1 MEFKI
6 HQCLR
11 DGNAEKYVLE
21 INNGVIIELGAIY
34 HNDHLHLCVPTQIGC
49 PVHCLH
55 CATTYARHPFQG
67 NLDVHI
73 LDSLIDYFIN
83 VYPKNNIIL
92 SFSGHGEPLLNW
104 ECIDFLSDKYRN
116 RVRKVFVT
124 TVGIKNTLQK
134 ILKDQKNYIT
144 FYLSLHA
151 PNDVMRKKIIPIKDE
166 MAKINDII
174 NFTECYTIN
183 GGTIVWNY
191 MLHKGNSSIKDIKEL
206 KSIINNLNA
215 SIKLRFTRY
224 MPINI
229 YNKIIPVYYISD
241 ERFDEISSNIIK
253 EFRDLGNVKLSFSN
267 IEGEKIQVA
276 CGQMRADN
284 LNLR

>member
-6 HQCLR
+6 YQCLR

-21 INNGVIIELGAIY
+21 IKNGVMIELGAIY
-34 HNDHLHLCVPTQIGC
+34 HNDYLHLCMPTQIGC
-49 PVHCLH
+49 SVHCLH
-55 CATTYARHPFQG
+55 CATTYARYPFQG
-67 NLDVHI
+67 NLDVDI
-73 LDSLIDYFIN
+73 LDSLIEYFIN
-83 VYPKNNIIL
+83 MYKKDNIIL

-104 ECIDFLSDKYRN
+104 ECINFLSDKYRN
-116 RVRKVFVT
+116 RVCKVFVT

-134 ILKDQKNYIT
+134 ILKDQKSYIT

-151 PNDVMRKKIIPIKDE
+151 PSDIVRKKIIPFKDG
-166 MAKINDII
+166 MARIDDII
-174 NFTECYTIN
+174 NFTECYTIK
-183 GGTIVWNY
+183 GGAIVWNY
-191 MLHKGNSSIKDIKEL
+191 MLHKNNSSMKDIKEL

-224 MPINI
+224 MPIKI
-229 YNKIIPVYYISD
+229 DDKIIPAYYISD
-241 ERFDEISSNIIK
+241 EQFNKVSNNIVE
-253 EFRDLGNVKLSFSN
+253 EFKGLENVNLSFSD

-284 LNLR
+284 FNSR